1 MKKIKKIFLAIIGL
15 IALLLI
21 VAIFVKKEY
30 SVVRNITINKPRQ
43 EVFEYVKNIKN
54 QNYYSKW
61 NLTDPNAV
69 KTYSGTD
76 GTVGFI
82 AAWDSKMKDVGQGE
96 QEIKKIQD
104 GERLDMELRFKRP
117 FKATDYAYMTTE
129 SVGENQ
135 TKVSWGFNGKM
146 DYPLNLMLLAYNM
159 DKMLGGDMNVGL
171 TNLKTI
177 LEKK

>member
-1 MKKIKKIFLAIIGL
+1 MKILKKIFLAIIGL
-15 IALLLI
+15 IVLLLI

-30 SVVRNITINKPRQ
+30 SVVRDITINKPRH

-61 NLTDPNAV
+61 NLADPNAV
-69 KTYSGTD
+69 KTYTGTD
-76 GTVGFI
+76 GIVGFI

-104 GERLDMELRFKRP
+104 GERLDMELRFIRP

-129 SVGENQ
+129 SISENQ

-146 DYPLNLMLLAYNM
+146 AYPMNLMLLAYNM
-159 DKMLGGDMNVGL
+159 DKLLGGDMDSGL
-171 TNLKTI
+171 TNLKDI

>member
-1 MKKIKKIFLAIIGL
+1 MKILKRIFLAIIGL

-21 VAIFVKKEY
+21 VALFAKKEY
-30 SVVRNITINKPRQ
+30 SVVRDITIDKPKQ
-43 EVFEYVKNIKN
+43 EVFDYVKNIKN

-61 NLTDPNAV
+61 NMTDPNAV
-69 KTYSGTD
+69 KTYTGTD

-82 AAWDSKMKDVGQGE
+82 ASWDSKMNDVGQGE

-104 GERLDMELRFKRP
+104 GERLDMELRFTRP

-129 SVGENQ
+129 SISGNQ
-135 TKVSWGFNGKM
+135 TKVSWGFYGKM
-146 DYPLNLMLLAYNM
+146 DYPMNIMLLMYNM
-159 DKMLGGDMNVGL
+159 DKTLGGDMNAGL
-171 TNLKTI
+171 LNLKAI